1 MPFIKAEIQENKGF
15 NTLVLSSR
23 DDDAESL
30 RQLDL
35 IFHAVMSSQPKR
47 GGAVPN
53 ATMYKVDVK
62 TEDLVRELRVELKGD
77 VTLAPQK

>member
-1 MPFIKAEIQENKGF
+1 MPFIKAEIQENEGF

-23 DDDAESL
+23 DGDEESL

-53 ATMYKVDVK
+53 ANMYKVDVK
-62 TEDLVRELRVELKGD
+62 TGDLIRELD
-77 VTLAPQK
+77 VKLVGEVTRAPEK